1 MQEILEQL
9 TVTSMSVALAMV
21 SGSGLPPIAVAG
33 MLLAICCA
41 GLTQWLMLSH
51 GKWAWLP
58 SACLGL
64 TVLAVPSLFVALP
77 AVGYAPHARSNLTV
91 IYRHPHPPAQ

>member
-9 TVTSMSVALAMV
+9 TVTSMSVVLTAAY
-21 SGSGLPPIAVAG
+21 SGGLPPIAVAG

-51 GKWAWLP
+51 GEWHGCPQPAWD
-58 SACLGL
+58 
-64 TVLAVPSLFVALP
+64 
-77 AVGYAPHARSNLTV
+77 
-91 IYRHPHPPAQ
+91 